1 MQFSLPLSQADWLVF
16 LVAAVTALLGLL
28 ALFAPRL
35 VMAALR
41 LDTSPAHPEAVAE
54 IRGTLGGFWLG
65 TGIVALLFYDQ
76 PFVQWTIGA
85 VWLFAAFGRLVSI
98 LADSGSTP
106 VNWAVLAVK
115 IAFAAAC
122 LNPTFGLV

>member
-16 LVAAVTALLGLL
+16 LVAAATALLGLL
-28 ALFAPRL
+28 ALFAPRV
-35 VMAALR
+35 VMAAMR
-41 LDTSPAHPEAVAE
+41 LDTAPAHPEAVAE

-76 PFVQWTIGA
+76 PFVQWTLGA

-106 VNWAVLAVK
+106 VNWAVLVVK

>member
-16 LVAAVTALLGLL
+16 LVAATSALLGLI

-35 VMAALR
+35 VLAALR
-41 LDTSPAHPEAVAE
+41 LDTAPAHPEAVAE
-54 IRGTLGGFWLG
+54 IRGTLGGLWLG
-65 TGIVALLFYDQ
+65 TGLVALLFYDQ
-76 PFVQWTIGA
+76 PFIQWMVGA

-106 VNWAVLAVK
+106 TNWAVLLVK

-122 LNPTFGLV
+122 FNPTFGLV